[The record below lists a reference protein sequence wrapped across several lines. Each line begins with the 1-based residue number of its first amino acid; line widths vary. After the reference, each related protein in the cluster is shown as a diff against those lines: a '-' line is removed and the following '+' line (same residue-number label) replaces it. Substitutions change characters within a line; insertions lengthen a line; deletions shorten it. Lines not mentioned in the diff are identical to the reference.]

1 MSARI
6 QITFA
11 PDAFASGAPQ
21 RPLPPCGGGLGWGVL
36 QAGNSR
42 LPPPLTPP
50 HKGEGNRAVGSEKLL
65 LEGPWDCSGRPLKAF
80 TKGFG
85 GALAKSIVNHCTAQ
99 LDGVAWINHVGAE
112 TLLNPRYL
120 TNSRSH

>member
-65 LEGPWDCSGRPLKAF
+65 LEGPWDCSGWPLAAF
-80 TKGFG
+80 AVADAVT
-85 GALAKSIVNHCTAQ
+85 LAKPIVNRCAEHLAA
-99 LDGVAWINHVGAE
+99 VASINHDRSE
-112 TLLNPRYL
+112 THDFAVHL
-120 TNSRSH
+120 TKSRSH